1 MYWYLRNI
9 PRLTSARVGSHIVTL
24 SITIRLGYINICG
37 ISPVSFPL
45 LYIGYKRVHTI
56 QIYLLDAPILK
67 HQLSS
72 NKQTR
77 TRRRQESYTFL
88 KASSATSRTNEQ
100 RASEAPSHEPTIS
113 FAIYPIP
120 SVPMTN
126 PTKFADN
133 IMRMLNT
140 APMAH
145 TCLYHQYRPYCVK
158 NVSFGLLIR
167 ENTYFG
173 GGKEVCG

>member
-24 SITIRLGYINICG
+24 SITIMLGYINICG
-37 ISPVSFPL
+37 IYPVSFLL
-45 LYIGYKRVHTI
+45 LYIGYKQVRTI
-56 QIYLLDAPILK
+56 QIYMSDAPILE

-77 TRRRQESYTFL
+77 TRRCQESYTFL
-88 KASSATSRTNEQ
+88 KALSATFSNE
-100 RASEAPSHEPTIS
+100 RATSEAPFHEPTIS
-113 FAIYPIP
+113 FAMYPIP

-133 IMRMLNT
+133 IIRMLNT

-145 TCLYHQYRPYCVK
+145 TCLYHHRRPYCVK
-158 NVSFGLLIR
+158 NVSFGLPI
-167 ENTYFG
+167 N
-173 GGKEVCG
+173 